1 MTIATLFFQQA
12 HRLSRIP
19 TNLTY
24 DGVHRYLENLFIH
37 ASDTIF
43 AARIIINTFT
53 AFKEIKKVLNFFS
66 SFQCVSVNC
75 LNNTCT

>member
-12 HRLSRIP
+12 HGLSRIP

-24 DGVHRYLENLFIH
+24 DGVHRDLENLLIH

-43 AARIIINTFT
+43 AARIIINTFK
-53 AFKEIKKVLNFFS
+53 AF
-66 SFQCVSVNC
+66 
-75 LNNTCT
+75 

>member
-43 AARIIINTFT
+43 APRIIINTFT
-53 AFKEIKKVLNFFS
+53 AFKEIKKSFKFLQQFS
-66 SFQCVSVNC
+66 VCKR
-75 LNNTCT
+75 